1 MKILRS
7 VSEVREEL
15 AGYRN
20 KTVGLVPTMGYFH
33 DGHLSLMRQAR
44 AECDVVVVS
53 LFVNPTQFGV
63 GEDYDKYPRDEKR
76 DAELAG
82 EVGVDYIFA
91 PPVEEMYS
99 EGFGTFVE
107 PSQELSNKMCGV
119 SRPGHFRGVATVV
132 TKLLNIVQPDK
143 AYFGQKDAQQLVII
157 KSIVR
162 DLNIPVEIVG
172 MPIVR
177 ERDGLAMSSRN
188 TYLSKQER
196 KQALALYETLCLGKK
211 LIAQGSRDASAL
223 KKQLVANLSRK
234 PGVEIDYLEI
244 VRAEDLKPVE
254 RLGGKILLAGAI
266 RVGDTRLI
274 DNMILEV

>member
-44 AECDVVVVS
+44 VECDVVVVS
-53 LFVNPTQFGV
+53 LFVNPTQFGA

-91 PPVEEMYS
+91 PPVEEMYP

-107 PSQELSNKMCGV
+107 PPQELSNKMCGV